1 MRKKRSDK
9 RTRRWF
15 FVETEAVVFRS
26 GVFLSIGV
34 ESFKFEIDVH
44 GNTRNAEG
52 TGRPRRRRC
61 RSGALGHFTIPG
73 PHMNDAAFYRK
84 VLSMLICTLDQG
96 LACGGASELARYGTA
111 NAPPITRGTR
121 SSFSITLPL
130 SEQAQTAH
138 HPRQLYLAHL
148 PDRPHAISRSA
159 RPPPSSTCM
168 P

>member
-1 MRKKRSDK
+1 IRMRKKRSDK

-15 FVETEAVVFRS
+15 FVETEAVVSRS
-26 GVFLSIGV
+26 GVLSIGV
-34 ESFKFEIDVH
+34 ESFKFGERRN

-61 RSGALGHFTIPG
+61 LSGAQGHFTIRR
-73 PHMNDAAFYRK
+73 DSFYRK

-96 LACGGASELARYGTA
+96 LACGGARPHGAA
-111 NAPPITRGTR
+111 NAQPCRSACVQSSSITRGTR
-121 SSFSITLPL
+121 SAFSITLPL

-148 PDRPHAISRSA
+148 PD
-159 RPPPSSTCM
+159 
-168 P
+168 